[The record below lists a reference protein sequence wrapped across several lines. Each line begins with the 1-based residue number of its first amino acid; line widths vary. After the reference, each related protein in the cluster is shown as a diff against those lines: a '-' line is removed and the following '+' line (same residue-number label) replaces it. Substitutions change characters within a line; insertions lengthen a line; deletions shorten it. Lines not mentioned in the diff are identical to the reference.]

1 MPLAAQEQPGSF
13 PKCITKSITG
23 PLEQL
28 IPPTLAPHNVPVSLP
43 LLLPVSPWDLRTL
56 HLGRDGRIS
65 FASNLSEEGREG
77 SQGAKAVFAFSA
89 PQLKPY
95 GYHKHSTSTV
105 DLSTCYAQI
114 VTTWQQLNWPDPE
127 KAFMIM
133 VNLLEVCAPGH
144 QHLQFPPPAPG
155 DVSPWRSQNHQ

>member
-1 MPLAAQEQPGSF
+1 M
-13 PKCITKSITG
+13 K
-23 PLEQL
+23 EQL
-28 IPPTLAPHNVPVSLP
+28 CSLG
-43 LLLPVSPWDLRTL
+43 W
-56 HLGRDGRIS
+56 HLS
-65 FASNLSEEGREG
+65 V
-77 SQGAKAVFAFSA
+77 KAVFAFSA

-144 QHLQFPPPAPG
+144 QHLEFPPPAPG
-155 DVSPWRSQNHQ
+155 DVSPWRSQYPSDVSLRCLVQSCSFPLCPAGHVQDLPDVLQAHQGEG